1 MNNINDFE
9 EKYCCGCGLCN
20 NFKEGICDNKGFFR
34 PNKNITVEEFDKKYC
49 YCNLITKTDKSS
61 LWGEIKETYYGY
73 STNDLIRNKA
83 SSGGILTAIA
93 SFLLR
98 KKIVDCIIQ
107 IKVNDNNPLTT
118 KVVWNTNEND
128 VIKCCGSRYT
138 ASASLIDI
146 LNKIDLSK
154 KYAVIGKP
162 CDIRVLREYI
172 NQNKELDNIIY
183 LLTFFCAGT
192 PSKQANKE
200 LVRKM
205 NIDEK
210 ELKEFSYRGNG
221 WPGKTTGITNE
232 GIISTTD
239 YEESWGKI
247 LGRDIQKIC
256 RFCWEGVGEAADI
269 SCGDG
274 WYLKDNKPDFEEQ
287 EGRNIIFAR
296 TIKGNELLKEMF
308 EFGEIK
314 LEKLNSIEEIKYMQ
328 PGQYMRKSSMF
339 ASILAMRIM
348 GKDAPKYKL
357 YELSKYSKNISL
369 KDNLKIFVGTIKRIL
384 NGKIT

>member
-1 MNNINDFE
+1 MNNINNFE

-20 NFKEGICDNKGFFR
+20 NFKEGSCDEKGYFR
-34 PNKNITVEEFDKKYC
+34 PNKNLNVDEFDKAYC
-49 YCNLITKTDKSS
+49 YCNAVTKTNKCD
-61 LWGEIKETYYGY
+61 LWGEIKEAYYGY
-73 STNDLIRNKA
+73 STNDLIRKKA
-83 SSGGILTAIA
+83 SSGGVLTAIA
-93 SFLLR
+93 CFILR
-98 KKIVDCIIQ
+98 KKIVDCVIQ
-107 IKVNDNNPLTT
+107 IKVNDKNPLTT
-118 KVVWNTNEND
+118 ETVWSSDEND

-138 ASASLIDI
+138 ASLIDI
-146 LNKIDLSK
+146 LSKIDLTK

-172 NQNKELDNIIY
+172 SRNKELSNIIY

-192 PSKQANKE
+192 PSKQAN
-200 LVRKM
+200 LRLISKM
-205 NIDEK
+205 DIDEK

-221 WPGKTTGITNE
+221 WPGKTTGITND
-232 GIISTTD
+232 GKISTTE

-247 LGRDIQKIC
+247 LGRDIQNIC

-274 WYLKDNKPDFEEQ
+274 WYLKDNKPDFEEK
-287 EGRNIIFAR
+287 EGRNIILAR
-296 TIKGNELLKEMF
+296 TIKGNELLNEMF
-308 EFGEIK
+308 KSGEIK
-314 LEKLNSIEEIKYMQ
+314 LEKLNSLEEIRYMQ

-348 GKDAPKYKL
+348 RKKAPKYKL
-357 YELSKYSKNISL
+357 SELRKYSKNISL
-369 KDNLKIFVGTIKRIL
+369 KDNLRIFIGTLKRIL